1 MYGADNALTGDLLDL
16 FVPSNSGGLN
26 NPRGMAFGPDG
37 SLYVVSSDTH
47 SVLRYQGLAGSAPG
61 TFVDEFVETGS
72 GGLSFPYRAVFGS
85 DGNLYVS
92 SNGTDSVL
100 RYQGPDGN
108 TPGQFIDAF
117 VATASGGLD
126 APTGLSFGP
135 EGDLYVAS
143 CGSSD
148 SILHYEGLFGPNPGQ
163 YLEAFIPTSSGGLDE
178 PHDLAFGPAGELY
191 VSGAATDSIL
201 RYQGPA
207 GAEPGAFID
216 ASVPAASG
224 GLDEPRELLFDADD
238 RLYVVSKATD
248 EVLRFGLLSQAIVT
262 VSLTHPSA
270 QSVSVGYT
278 TADNTAHAGSDYT
291 TSTGTITFG
300 RDVTSMVVLVPTL
313 DNVVGESTE
322 QFYVNL
328 SDPDG
333 AVITDGQAIVSI
345 LDNETK
351 FFVVDD
357 ASTNRTFEY
366 GSGGAGVEDYFLAA
380 DNTAPRGAASTS
392 LGDKVWVVD
401 ANKKVY
407 VYNASGGPL
416 GSWSLGGL
424 NSRANVQ
431 GIATNGTDVWV
442 VDAYADKVYRYTDA
456 ANRID
461 GSPNVASS
469 FSLNKS
475 NKSSTDMVT
484 DGTSLWVVDNSSVD
498 KVFRYTMAGTLAS
511 SWTITTSGAIN
522 PTGITID
529 PANVGHIWI
538 VDNGTTT
545 DRVYQYNNAASLPS
559 GSSKAADAY
568 FALVAG
574 NTNPQGIADPPARG
588 SLLATE
594 TAALSEPVSRAPAF
608 SGNDA
613 VLASLYYVPLKKT
626 SAARIRAPGWLGSS
640 LRVPRPAS
648 GWLGSSLRAPSRA
661 SAPRTTADGPKTNT
675 TAKLTWMICSP
686 SGKLTSWKYWEPCSR
701 VGRNKPAQFRL
712 VLIGVLALYFGQ
724 AGTALRLFRPTD
736 SPLPQIGLWRLF
748 PGDIATRARC

>member
-1 MYGADNALTGDLLDL
+1 MGRRREQEGVRLQRQRRT
-16 FVPSNSGGLN
+16 
-26 NPRGMAFGPDG
+26 
-37 SLYVVSSDTH
+37 
-47 SVLRYQGLAGSAPG
+47 AG
-61 TFVDEFVETGS
+61 T
-72 GGLSFPYRAVFGS
+72 
-85 DGNLYVS
+85 
-92 SNGTDSVL
+92 
-100 RYQGPDGN
+100 
-108 TPGQFIDAF
+108 
-117 VATASGGLD
+117 
-126 APTGLSFGP
+126 
-135 EGDLYVAS
+135 
-143 CGSSD
+143 
-148 SILHYEGLFGPNPGQ
+148 
-163 YLEAFIPTSSGGLDE
+163 
-178 PHDLAFGPAGELY
+178 
-191 VSGAATDSIL
+191 
-201 RYQGPA
+201 
-207 GAEPGAFID
+207 
-216 ASVPAASG
+216 
-224 GLDEPRELLFDADD
+224 
-238 RLYVVSKATD
+238 
-248 EVLRFGLLSQAIVT
+248 
-262 VSLTHPSA
+262 
-270 QSVSVGYT
+270 
-278 TADNTAHAGSDYT
+278 
-291 TSTGTITFG
+291 
-300 RDVTSMVVLVPTL
+300 
-313 DNVVGESTE
+313 
-322 QFYVNL
+322 
-328 SDPDG
+328 
-333 AVITDGQAIVSI
+333 
-345 LDNETK
+345 
-351 FFVVDD
+351 
-357 ASTNRTFEY
+357 
-366 GSGGAGVEDYFLAA
+366 
-380 DNTAPRGAASTS
+380 
-392 LGDKVWVVD
+392 
-401 ANKKVY
+401 
-407 VYNASGGPL
+407 
-416 GSWSLGGL
+416 SLGGL

-626 SAARIRAPGWLGSS
+626 SAALYVRRVAGVEFASPQASIRVAGVES
-640 LRVPRPAS
+640 AS
-648 GWLGSSLRAPSRA
+648 PQQSV
-661 SAPRTTADGPKTNT
+661 RTTDDRRWPKNQHHRQV
-675 TAKLTWMICSP
+675 TWMICSP